1 MLFNKVT
8 IIGLGLIGSSI
19 ARIIKQKNLAKTLV
33 AVDAS
38 KAVCDKV
45 MELGIADEA
54 TREIRNGVADA
65 DLVILA
71 VPVGACGAVA
81 EQIRYALKD
90 GAIVT
95 DTGSVK
101 GTVVDQVTPHLKD
114 NVHFVPAHPIAGT
127 EHSGPEAGFTELFID
142 RWCIITPLPDS
153 DIQAV
158 EKVTALWEACGSR
171 IEIMDVKRHDLVLA
185 ITSHLPHLIAYTIV
199 GTATD
204 LEEDTKDDVIKFSAS
219 GFRDFTRIAA
229 SDPVM
234 WRDVFLNNK
243 DAVLEILQRFNEDL
257 TGLQKAIRKGN
268 GQELEDHFT
277 KTRKIRREVIE
288 AGQAA

>member
-101 GTVVDQVTPHLKD
+101 GTVVEQVMPHLKD

-127 EHSGPEAGFTELFID
+127 
-142 RWCIITPLPDS
+142 
-153 DIQAV
+153 
-158 EKVTALWEACGSR
+158 
-171 IEIMDVKRHDLVLA
+171 
-185 ITSHLPHLIAYTIV
+185 
-199 GTATD
+199 
-204 LEEDTKDDVIKFSAS
+204 
-219 GFRDFTRIAA
+219 
-229 SDPVM
+229 
-234 WRDVFLNNK
+234 
-243 DAVLEILQRFNEDL
+243 
-257 TGLQKAIRKGN
+257 
-268 GQELEDHFT
+268 
-277 KTRKIRREVIE
+277 
-288 AGQAA
+288 